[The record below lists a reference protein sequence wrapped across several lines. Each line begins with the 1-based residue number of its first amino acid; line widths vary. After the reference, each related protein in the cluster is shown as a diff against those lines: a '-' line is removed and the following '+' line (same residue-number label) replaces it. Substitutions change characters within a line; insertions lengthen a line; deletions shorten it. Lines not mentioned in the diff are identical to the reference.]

1 MKLKRISSLKNKIKM
16 LVIYSP
22 PCHPRCPFL
31 SFFSLKE
38 IKVFDE
44 NFPGFSPY
52 DGLHWEPVQ
61 FQCSFKGL

>member
-44 NFPGFSPY
+44 NIPGFSLY
-52 DGLHWEPVQ
+52 NGT
-61 FQCSFKGL
+61 SM